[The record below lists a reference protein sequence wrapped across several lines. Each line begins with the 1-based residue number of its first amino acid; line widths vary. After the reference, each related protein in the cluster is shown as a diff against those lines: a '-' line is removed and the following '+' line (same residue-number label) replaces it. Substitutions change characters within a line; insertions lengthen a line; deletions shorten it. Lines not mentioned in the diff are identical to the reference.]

1 MNIIFCV
8 ENWNVDGTQI
18 ISRRYF
24 TDEEDAADHCAG
36 DYTKRYVHIQVHEKG
51 EYNPKREARQ
61 RALAKLSPVE
71 IELLGL

>member
-1 MNIIFCV
+1 MCTIFCV
-8 ENWNVDGTQI
+8 ENWNVDATQI

-36 DYTKRYVHIQVHEKG
+36 DYTKRYVPIHVHEKG
-51 EYNPKREARQ
+51 EYDPQKEARQ
-61 RALAKLSPVE
+61 RVLAKLSPIE